1 MSAPSDDP
9 LFDAIG
15 GLPIVRPDAGYAEH
29 LRERCQATL
38 RRPARPLAV
47 SLEPATIGTVCALY
61 AWHVARIATQ
71 IPLP

>member
-1 MSAPSDDP
+1 MSAVSDDP

-15 GLPIVRPDAGYAEH
+15 ALPSVRPDSGYAEQ

-38 RRPARPLAV
+38 RRPARPLAT

-61 AWHVARIATQ
+61 AWHVARIVTQ